1 MIGNLLIIEEANS
14 IDNYVE
20 LWDALTYL
28 IFMQSIP
35 WETDVQIFS
44 GEEQNW

>member
-1 MIGNLLIIEEANS
+1 MEEANS